1 MNKDK
6 KKIKI
11 AINGFGRIGR
21 LLFKMVQQDEDFEIV
36 AVNDLGDIE
45 NMSYLLNYDTAQKS
59 FLEIF
64 GIKATFEKI
73 DDNKSFLIVKNKQDE
88 LKIPFF
94 SMKNP
99 EDLPWANLEVDVVA
113 ECTGVFNSFDKS
125 SAHLKAGAR
134 KVVLSGPTK
143 DEQDKNFL
151 SDLIGTT
158 VLMGVNDDEIKKCT
172 ITSNGSCTT
181 NAAALPLKIMMENIG
196 VEDAFLNTIHSY
208 TATQAIV
215 DGPVR
220 KKDFRRGRAA
230 AQNIVPTSTG
240 SAKTV
245 GKVISDLKGKFD
257 GMAIRVPT
265 VSGSLVD
272 ITFISKKKVSAED
285 INNIF
290 KKVEKSR
297 EYIGILKTESEQV
310 VSSDIVGD
318 THACI
323 VDLNFTK
330 VSGKLVKIVV

>member
-1 MNKDK
+1 
-6 KKIKI
+6 
-11 AINGFGRIGR
+11 
-21 LLFKMVQQDEDFEIV
+21 
-36 AVNDLGDIE
+36 
-45 NMSYLLNYDTAQKS
+45 
-59 FLEIF
+59 
-64 GIKATFEKI
+64 
-73 DDNKSFLIVKNKQDE
+73 
-88 LKIPFF
+88 
-94 SMKNP
+94 
-99 EDLPWANLEVDVVA
+99 
-113 ECTGVFNSFDKS
+113 
-125 SAHLKAGAR
+125 
-134 KVVLSGPTK
+134 
-143 DEQDKNFL
+143 
-151 SDLIGTT
+151 
-158 VLMGVNDDEIKKCT
+158 
-172 ITSNGSCTT
+172 
-181 NAAALPLKIMMENIG
+181 
-196 VEDAFLNTIHSY
+196 
-208 TATQAIV
+208 
-215 DGPVR
+215 
-220 KKDFRRGRAA
+220 
-230 AQNIVPTSTG
+230 VPTSTG